1 MADEEDDIVMI
12 EEGAIERIYEA
23 VAERRPHAEILQMIY
38 DVFGAKV
45 ELRPPLLAEKV
56 ARLVHPEAFA
66 NG

>member
-1 MADEEDDIVMI
+1 MADEEDDIVTI

-38 DVFGAKV
+38 DAFGV
-45 ELRPPLLAEKV
+45 EWALRPPLLAEKV

-66 NG
+66 HG